1 MSEVRIR
8 PLEEKDIPRAVEIES
23 AILGSKRSATLRG
36 SLTAYLAKGD
46 RNACL
51 AAEMDGTL
59 VGFLIGEVRTWDFG
73 EDQEVGWIKIVGIDP
88 AHQGK
93 GIGKALGEALLKYF
107 QEREIRTV
115 RTAVDWDAADMIA
128 YFRTLG
134 FERSGHIGLEK
145 ELD

>member
-8 PLEEKDIPRAVEIES
+8 PLEERDIARSVEIES

-128 YFRTLG
+128 YFRSLG

>member
-73 EDQEVGWIKIVGIDP
+73 EDQEVPLGAQDAVHDVHGP
-88 AHQGK
+88 RLAVSAFLGRQG
-93 GIGKALGEALLKYF
+93 
-107 QEREIRTV
+107 
-115 RTAVDWDAADMIA
+115 
-128 YFRTLG
+128 
-134 FERSGHIGLEK
+134 
-145 ELD
+145 

>member
-1 MSEVRIR
+1 VSEVRIR

-59 VGFLIGEVRTWDFG
+59 LGFLIGEVRTWDFG

-107 QEREIRTV
+107 QEREIRIV

-128 YFRTLG
+128 YFRSLG

-145 ELD
+145 RLD

>member
-8 PLEEKDIPRAVEIES
+8 PLEERDIARSVEIES

-145 ELD
+145 RLD

>member
-51 AAEMDGTL
+51 AAETDGTL

-145 ELD
+145 RLD

>member
-93 GIGKALGEALLKYF
+93 GIGKALGGALLKYF

-128 YFRTLG
+128 YFRSLG

-145 ELD
+145 ELG

>member
-1 MSEVRIR
+1 MSEIKIR
-8 PLEEKDIPRAVEIES
+8 LLEEKDISRAVEIES

-128 YFRTLG
+128 YFRSLG
-134 FERSGHIGLEK
+134 FARSGYIGLEK
-145 ELD
+145 HLD

>member
-1 MSEVRIR
+1 VSEVRIR

-128 YFRTLG
+128 YFRSLG

-145 ELD
+145 RLD

>member
-59 VGFLIGEVRTWDFG
+59 LGFLIGEVRTWDFG

-107 QEREIRTV
+107 QEREIRIV

-128 YFRTLG
+128 YFRSLG

-145 ELD
+145 RLD

>member
-1 MSEVRIR
+1 VSEVRIR
-8 PLEEKDIPRAVEIES
+8 PLEERDIARSVEIES

-51 AAEMDGTL
+51 AAETDGTL

-145 ELD
+145 RLD

>member
-8 PLEEKDIPRAVEIES
+8 PLEERDIARSVEIET

-51 AAEMDGTL
+51 AAETDGTL

-93 GIGKALGEALLKYF
+93 GIGKALGEALLQYF

-145 ELD
+145 RLD

>member
-8 PLEEKDIPRAVEIES
+8 PLEERDIARSVEIES

-51 AAEMDGTL
+51 AAEIDGTL

-93 GIGKALGEALLKYF
+93 GIGKALGEALLQYF

-145 ELD
+145 RLD

>member
-8 PLEEKDIPRAVEIES
+8 PLEERDIARSVEIET

-46 RNACL
+46 RNACI

-93 GIGKALGEALLKYF
+93 GIGKALGEALLQYF

-145 ELD
+145 RLD

>member
-128 YFRTLG
+128 YFRSLG